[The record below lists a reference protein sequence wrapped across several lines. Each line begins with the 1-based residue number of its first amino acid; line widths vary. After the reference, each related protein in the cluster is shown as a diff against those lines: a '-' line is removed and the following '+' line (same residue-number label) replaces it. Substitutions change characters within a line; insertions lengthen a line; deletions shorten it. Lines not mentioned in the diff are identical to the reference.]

1 MQFIISHDILEE
13 NKTKGRCNM
22 SERTD
27 ALRRAQA
34 KYKKK
39 YAHVDLRL
47 DPEMLIA
54 LKELAEKSRLSV
66 NAYLV
71 QLIQDALKQGG

>member
-1 MQFIISHDILEE
+1 
-13 NKTKGRCNM
+13 M

-39 YAHVDLRL
+39 HAHVDLRL